1 MIEKQIFYIWLGGK
15 KKPIANICIHNW
27 KQKLKD
33 YKLIEI
39 NESSPF
45 FDFDKEY
52 RNCKY
57 FRNRYDK
64 KEWAFVSD
72 YIRCKVLYEH
82 GGIYLDTDITIEKDF
97 SPLLNNNLFLGYEAP
112 NRVGMGILG
121 VSKHHPILNNMLQIY
136 NNKNLKNKPIII
148 TDLINEVLKDYKG
161 NDYIIYP
168 CEYFYPLPYKANFSE
183 HLITNNTYAIHW
195 WNNSWEKKNTFIQNL
210 FSIRNQYIENN
221 KTKIITILGRKYKFS
236 GNKK

>member
-112 NRVGMGILG
+112 NRVGMSIFG